1 MVLRLVLVSYA
12 KSSSTRGERKPRGF
26 MVPSCK
32 RQASS
37 RARPEL
43 REDAEFS
50 NRGALEGLPLLGLG
64 SLVTTLSTRL
74 LLRGSFGILGAR
86 SRHLEVVVSSSYP
99 KSVAVLSP
107 LPCGTGPSRALPS
120 TGGGSECPAATGGHR
135 GGFRFSRKR
144 DVSGVCSTCLV
155 APSYQIKGVTI

>member
-1 MVLRLVLVSYA
+1 MQKAAQLEGSESLGDSWCLPANGRLRA
-12 KSSSTRGERKPRGF
+12 EPD
-26 MVPSCK
+26 PSCGK
-32 RQASS
+32 TRSFQTEEPWKVCRCLDWGRS
-37 RARPEL
+37 
-43 REDAEFS
+43 
-50 NRGALEGLPLLGLG
+50 
-64 SLVTTLSTRL
+64 STRL

-120 TGGGSECPAATGGHR
+120 TGGESECPAATGGHR

-155 APSYQIKGVTI
+155 APSYQIKGVTF